1 MIRKANIHDAL
12 SIQRLIGF
20 HADKGQMLPRTLEDV
35 SRKIDSFLVYEKDG
49 IVLGTC
55 SLSDGGVAGWQQ
67 PANENGNRPGVQGTL
82 VEVRSLAVH
91 PDHFKQGIGTALA
104 RRCIEEAAHAGK
116 DKIFVLTY
124 AVSLFEKLGF
134 EKVEKI
140 ELPLKIWNDCRGC
153 PKSESCDETAMVRP
167 ARPTRAGVLVDSP
180 LHNADK
186 VVYS

>member
-12 SIQRLIGF
+12 SIQRLICF

-35 SRKIDSFLVYEKDG
+35 SRKIDGFLVYEKDG

-55 SLSDGGVAGWQQ
+55 SLSDGWGNGGI
-67 PANENGNRPGVQGTL
+67 PGMNGNGNPGIQGAL

-91 PDHFKQGIGTALA
+91 PDHFKQGIGTALVQ
-104 RRCIEEAAHAGK
+104 RCIEEAGRAGK

-134 EKVEKI
+134 EKVEKN
-140 ELPLKIWNDCRGC
+140 EFPLKIWNDCRGC
-153 PKSESCDETAMVRP
+153 PKSESCDETAMIRPVRP
-167 ARPTRAGVLVDSP
+167 ARAGVWVDSP